1 MKPICFMIM
10 PYGKK
15 ATQAEAGQGVATIDF
30 NALWDRAYAPV
41 IKELGYDPVRAD
53 QDVGALIITQ
63 MIERLYFAD
72 LVLAEMTIPNG
83 NVYYEVGI
91 RHAAREKG
99 CVLLAADWSKQLFDA
114 AQMRTVRYPLADG
127 DVGEAAAQAIRA
139 AIKPK
144 IEALAKGGSPVFE
157 SIKGYPS
164 DVDEASASTMKQAMA
179 DMAAFQGRIR
189 AVRAQ
194 PLSQRMPAAKA
205 LAAEACQP
213 PTTAPAVF
221 AVIRLL
227 KDSADTTDDWI
238 WLTDFFARLP
248 VDFANLEVVR
258 ETNAFALA
266 NAGKPIEAIAKLE
279 ELMTLSGPTPE
290 RLGLLGGR
298 YKRLAAK
305 AATPAERLVYL
316 NKSIDAY
323 ERGMEI
329 DLNQYYCSS
338 NLPRLYLQRNRKG
351 DRERAVAVSQVVGTA
366 CERAKK
372 RKEADEWLRPTLL
385 GATFDAGDA
394 DKAEELATE
403 VLAEGAA
410 RWKLATTMSDLES
423 TVLLVQDPDTKNRLT
438 TVLDILKTAVALDLD
453 ARTRAE

>member
-41 IKELGYDPVRAD
+41 IKELGYNPVRAD

-83 NVYYEVGI
+83 NVYYEVGV

-99 CVLLAADWSKQLFDA
+99 CVLLAADWSKQLFDV
-114 AQMRTVRYPLADG
+114 AQMRTIRYPLADG

-164 DVDEASASTMKQAMA
+164 DVDEADASTMKEVMA

-189 AVRAQ
+189 AVRAL

-205 LAAEACQP
+205 LADEACQP
-213 PTTAPAVF
+213 PTTASTAL

-227 KDSADTTDDWI
+227 KDSADTADDWT
-238 WLTDFFARLP
+238 WLTDFVARLP
-248 VDFANLEVVR
+248 ADIASLEEVR

-351 DRERAVAVSQVVGTA
+351 DRERAVAVSQIVVAA

-385 GATFDAGDA
+385 GAAFDAGDA

-438 TVLDILKTAVALDLD
+438 TVLETLKTAVA
-453 ARTRAE
+453 